1 MEHKGQKRKL
11 VFSGD
16 LGRSGMPIL
25 EDPTPV
31 QHADLVIIES
41 TYGDRLHRNWDE
53 SQAEIGAVLNSAHF
67 DKGNILIPA
76 FAVERTQE
84 ILFLFAKYY
93 QEWNLS
99 RWQIFLDSPLAIEAT
114 AVFAKHSDLFDREA
128 AEMWQRHS
136 ERSLLPNLHMSRT
149 ANQSMA
155 LNNID
160 SGAII
165 IAGSGMCT
173 GGRIKHHLKHNI
185 WRRQCHVIIAG
196 FQAQGTLGRSLV
208 DGAPR
213 IRLWGETIRVAAKI
227 HTIGGLSAHADRT
240 GLINWYTQFKNKPPV
255 VIVHGEP
262 PAAESLAE
270 GLRELNSEKVQIAQY
285 KMAVQL

>member
-1 MEHKGQKRKL
+1 MTIQVQFFGAAGEVTGSCHLVQMGAHKILLDCGLIQGPAKEEARNFQPFPFDPQSIDAVVLSHAHIDHSGRLPLLVKAGFNGPIYTHRACRDLCKIMLKDAAFINEKDAEWENRKRARKGLARVEPLYTMQDAAAVMRQFTILPYEQKKSILPNVSIRLLDAGHILGSAIVEVWLEHKGQKRKL

-99 RWQIFLDSPLAIEAT
+99 RW
-114 AVFAKHSDLFDREA
+114 R
-128 AEMWQRHS
+128 
-136 ERSLLPNLHMSRT
+136 
-149 ANQSMA
+149 
-155 LNNID
+155 
-160 SGAII
+160 
-165 IAGSGMCT
+165 
-173 GGRIKHHLKHNI
+173 RI
-185 WRRQCHVIIAG
+185 
-196 FQAQGTLGRSLV
+196 LG
-208 DGAPR
+208 
-213 IRLWGETIRVAAKI
+213 
-227 HTIGGLSAHADRT
+227 
-240 GLINWYTQFKNKPPV
+240 
-255 VIVHGEP
+255 
-262 PAAESLAE
+262 
-270 GLRELNSEKVQIAQY
+270 
-285 KMAVQL
+285 